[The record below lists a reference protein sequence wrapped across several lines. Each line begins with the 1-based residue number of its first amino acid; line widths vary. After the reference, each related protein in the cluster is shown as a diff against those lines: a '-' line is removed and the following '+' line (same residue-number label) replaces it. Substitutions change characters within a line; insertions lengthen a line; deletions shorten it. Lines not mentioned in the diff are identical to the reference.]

1 MSMGRPPKT
10 PEEQP
15 VLVIKTAVR
24 VYATEPELLAYFRQ
38 YKPGQYAT
46 AIKRAVRA
54 GLLGGEA
61 ALLGGFN
68 LPSAAEEPD
77 DLDDFVG

>member
-1 MSMGRPPKT
+1 MARPPKT
-10 PEEQP
+10 PDEQP

-54 GLLGGEA
+54 GLLGGET
-61 ALLGGFN
+61 ALLSGLN
-68 LPSAAEEPD
+68 LPVVEDEPD

>member
-1 MSMGRPPKT
+1 MARPPNP

-24 VYATEPELLAYFRQ
+24 VYASEPELLAYFRQ
-38 YKPGQYAT
+38 YKPGQYVT
-46 AIKRAVRA
+46 AIKRAMRA

-61 ALLGGFN
+61 ALSGSFT
-68 LPSAAEEPD
+68 LPVAEDDVD

>member
-1 MSMGRPPKT
+1 MARPPNP

-24 VYATEPELLAYFRQ
+24 VYASEPELLAYFRQ

-54 GLLGGEA
+54 GLLGGES
-61 ALLGGFN
+61 ALSGGFN
-68 LPSAAEEPD
+68 LPEGEDDVD

>member
-1 MSMGRPPKT
+1 MARPPKT
-10 PEEQP
+10 PDEQP

-54 GLLGGEA
+54 GLLGGET
-61 ALLGGFN
+61 ALLSGLN
-68 LPSAAEEPD
+68 LPVIEDEPD

>member
-1 MSMGRPPKT
+1 MARPPKT
-10 PEEQP
+10 LEEQP

-54 GLLGGEA
+54 GLLGGET
-61 ALLGGFN
+61 ALLDGLN
-68 LPSAAEEPD
+68 LQVIEDEPD

>member
-1 MSMGRPPKT
+1 MARPPNP

-24 VYATEPELLAYFRQ
+24 VYASEPELLAYFQQ

-46 AIKRAVRA
+46 AIKRAMRA

-61 ALLGGFN
+61 ALSGSFS
-68 LPSAAEEPD
+68 LPVIEDEPD

>member
-1 MSMGRPPKT
+1 MARPPKT
-10 PEEQP
+10 LEEQP

-24 VYATEPELLAYFRQ
+24 VYATEPELLAYFSQ

-54 GLLGGEA
+54 GLLGGET
-61 ALLGGFN
+61 ALLSGLN
-68 LPSAAEEPD
+68 LPMIEDEPD

>member
-1 MSMGRPPKT
+1 MARPPNP

-24 VYATEPELLAYFRQ
+24 VYANEPELLAYFRQ

-54 GLLGGEA
+54 GLLGGES
-61 ALLGGFN
+61 ALAGGFN
-68 LPSAAEEPD
+68 LPMEEADGD

>member
-1 MSMGRPPKT
+1 MARPPKT

-54 GLLGGEA
+54 GLLGGETT
-61 ALLGGFN
+61 LLGGLN
-68 LPSAAEEPD
+68 LPVIEDEPD

>member
-1 MSMGRPPKT
+1 MARPPNS

-24 VYATEPELLAYFRQ
+24 VYASEPELLAYFRQ

-54 GLLGGEA
+54 GLLGGET
-61 ALLGGFN
+61 ALLGGLD
-68 LPSAAEEPD
+68 LPEGEADVD

>member
-1 MSMGRPPKT
+1 MARPPNP

-24 VYATEPELLAYFRQ
+24 VYASEPELLAYFRQ

-54 GLLGGEA
+54 GLLGGET
-61 ALLGGFN
+61 ALLAGLD
-68 LPSAAEEPD
+68 LPEEEADVD

>member
-1 MSMGRPPKT
+1 MARPPKT
-10 PEEQP
+10 LEEQP

-54 GLLGGEA
+54 GLLGSET
-61 ALLGGFN
+61 ALLGELN
-68 LPSAAEEPD
+68 LPVIEDEPD

>member
-1 MSMGRPPKT
+1 MARPPKT
-10 PEEQP
+10 LEEQP

-54 GLLGGEA
+54 GLLGGET
-61 ALLGGFN
+61 ALLGGLN
-68 LPSAAEEPD
+68 LPVIEDEPD